1 MSYDITLNDPITKEV
16 IKFETKHQI
25 KGGTYALDGT
35 NEAWLNITWNYVDI
49 FHQLFGDNGIRTIY
63 GMTGEESIPLLK
75 DSISKLADD
84 VSEDYWESTEGNVKQ
99 SLLGLLIFAQ
109 LRPDG
114 IWEGD

>member
-1 MSYDITLNDPITKEV
+1 
-16 IKFETKHQI
+16 
-25 KGGTYALDGT
+25 
-35 NEAWLNITWNYVDI
+35 
-49 FHQLFGDNGIRTIY
+49 
-63 GMTGEESIPLLK
+63 MTGEESIPLLK